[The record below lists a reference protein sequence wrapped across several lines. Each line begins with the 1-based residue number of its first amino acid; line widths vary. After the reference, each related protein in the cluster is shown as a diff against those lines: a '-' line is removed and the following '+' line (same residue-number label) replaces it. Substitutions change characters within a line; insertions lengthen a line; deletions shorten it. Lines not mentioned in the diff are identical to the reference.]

1 MCFCCRGL
9 TSFQLYCTLLPI
21 SSTMYALFLLTF
33 LFSMSCSM
41 FIENMSCSL
50 CSVLSSFTWAW
61 TYTDKLELRWKSYHL
76 SLKKNY
82 PLKNRVTEEKHPVNV
97 KLTLL
102 LNFNPLYPLDCLCVY
117 FCVVSVCVFILFHFF
132 LLLLSSLMIWCLSLL
147 LWDFPG
153 GSDGKAYAYSAEEL
167 GSFPG
172 LGRSP
177 GEGHDNPLQYS
188 CLENP
193 HGQRILAGYS
203 PWRCK
208 QSDTTEQLTLTFY
221 RSKMAEDLMFIRA
234 WASFILTVIHQHLND
249 TPTGTMVVPRVTI
262 KGQKVGSGPIP
273 GKFPSY
279 LK

>member
-1 MCFCCRGL
+1 M
-9 TSFQLYCTLLPI
+9 
-21 SSTMYALFLLTF
+21 
-33 LFSMSCSM
+33 
-41 FIENMSCSL
+41 
-50 CSVLSSFTWAW
+50 
-61 TYTDKLELRWKSYHL
+61 
-76 SLKKNY
+76 
-82 PLKNRVTEEKHPVNV
+82 
-97 KLTLL
+97 
-102 LNFNPLYPLDCLCVY
+102 
-117 FCVVSVCVFILFHFF
+117 VFP
-132 LLLLSSLMIWCLSLL
+132 
-147 LWDFPG
+147 D
-153 GSDGKAYAYSAEEL
+153 GSDGKESTCNERDL
-167 GSFPG
+167 GSIPG

-273 GKFPSY
+273 GNLCPFSKIVGIILPLIS
-279 LK
+279 LWNCC